1 MIFVYIFI
9 TWNTIFLCFQNYY
22 KKKNEKCAKPKD
34 LKRESSLKN

>member
-1 MIFVYIFI
+1 MEYHFPLFS
-9 TWNTIFLCFQNYY
+9 NY